1 MTIWSVSNAAR
12 FGAAFLL
19 FAFIGC
25 AKKAPPPIPPQQ
37 FASPDEA
44 VAALLAAAEPF
55 DVPKLKVILGSDG
68 ESLVESGDPVSDKNH
83 AAAFLAEAKAQQH
96 IEVDSTQTSAVLVVG
111 TGNWP
116 MPIPLVQK
124 DGKWSFDAAAGSQ
137 EILARRIGENELS
150 AIEVCRGYVE
160 AQKEYA
166 SVKHD
171 SSLVNQYAQRVI
183 STPGKQDGLAWQAP
197 DGSWQGPVGEA
208 VARFITEGYTPGQE
222 PFHGYMFKIL
232 RGQGPAAPLGEMDFV
247 VDGAMIGGFALVAA
261 PAEYFVTGIKTFI
274 VSHDG
279 IVYEKDFG
287 DQTLEEF
294 KNMVRY
300 NPDSSWTPVPEGT
313 EVAAQ

>member
-1 MTIWSVSNAAR
+1 MSTLSMTNAAR
-12 FGAAFLL
+12 IGVACLL
-19 FAFIGC
+19 FVFAGC
-25 AKKAPPPIPPQQ
+25 AKKEPPPIPPQQ

-44 VAALLAAAEPF
+44 VAALLAAADPF
-55 DVPKLKVILGSDG
+55 DVAKLKVILGSDG
-68 ESLVESGDPVSDKNH
+68 ESLIESDDPVSDKNH
-83 AAAFLAEAKAQQH
+83 AEAFVAQAKAQQH
-96 IEVDSTQTSAVLVVG
+96 IEVDSTNTSATLVVG
-111 TGNWP
+111 EGNWP
-116 MPIPLVQK
+116 MPIPIVQK

-137 EILARRIGENELS
+137 EILARRIGDNELS
-150 AIEVCRGYVE
+150 AIQVCHGFVE

-183 STPGKQDGLAWQAP
+183 STPGKHDGLAWQAP
-197 DGSWQGPVGEA
+197 DGTWQGPVGEA

-232 RGQGPAAPLGEMDFV
+232 RGQGPDAPLGQMDFL

-261 PAEYFVTGIKTFI
+261 PAEDFVTGIKTFI

-287 DQTLEEF
+287 EQTLEEF
-294 KNMVRY
+294 KNMARY
-300 NPDSSWTPVPEGT
+300 NPDSSWTPVSEGT